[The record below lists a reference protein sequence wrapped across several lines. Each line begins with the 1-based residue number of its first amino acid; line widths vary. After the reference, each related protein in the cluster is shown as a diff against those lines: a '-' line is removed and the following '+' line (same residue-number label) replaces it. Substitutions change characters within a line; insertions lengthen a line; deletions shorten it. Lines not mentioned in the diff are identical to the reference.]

1 MGLFKKK
8 SDPAATPAPAESA
21 PPTLARRSAHRH
33 STIKSG
39 RTIGEQR
46 ERLETAN
53 ERLAARQKDKRRQR
67 WRVAIV
73 SAGFILLALAG
84 GIVYFEF
91 FYEDGEPQPTTV
103 EEITYTPT
111 VEVIDEDATATS
123 GMKSS
128 GKNLLIMVSISLAVA
143 FLYFIITPLSL
154 SNPTELLART
164 SPTFYDV
171 LIALF
176 GGFAGILEQCRKD
189 KGTVFSGV
197 AIATALMPPLCT
209 AGYGLAC
216 GEISYFLGA
225 LYLFVI
231 NCTFIMLATYVG
243 VKYFR
248 FRPTEYQDE
257 AIGKRTKRLTTAL
270 IIIFIIPSIWSAVLF
285 IQRNNFEVNAISFSE
300 HRSTYGKSILYDYRI
315 DHKEN
320 TTLTLFFTG
329 ETLSERDKEEL
340 YSVAAEYNI
349 GKEQIRIRDYSIEEK
364 SDMNAFKDIYEKKES
379 IISAKEQEIVLLKN
393 ELERIRNNE
402 LEYDKISKEIFSIK
416 SSVHEVS
423 ITTGHSFN
431 RDSLSGNAVIS
442 VVVDSADSISISE
455 LEELKQWL
463 KIRLDTETID
473 VTQR

>member
-1 MGLFKKK
+1 MGFFQNFTALIRETLNLNGHIDTAAAERSIRSNIEFKGPNAWILAVAVIIASVGLNVNSIPVVIGAMLISPLMGPIFGLGLGLGV
-8 SDPAATPAPAESA
+8 SDIQ
-21 PPTLARRSAHRH
+21 L
-33 STIKSG
+33 
-39 RTIGEQR
+39 
-46 ERLETAN
+46 
-53 ERLAARQKDKRRQR
+53 
-67 WRVAIV
+67 
-73 SAGFILLALAG
+73 
-84 GIVYFEF
+84 
-91 FYEDGEPQPTTV
+91 
-103 EEITYTPT
+103 
-111 VEVIDEDATATS
+111 
-123 GMKSS
+123 MKSS
-128 GKNLLIMVSISLAVA
+128 GKNLLVMVSISLAVA
-143 FLYFIITPLSL
+143 FLYFLITPLSL

-216 GEISYFLGA
+216 REFSYFLGA

-231 NCTFIMLATYVG
+231 NCTFIMLATYAG

-257 AIGKRTKRLTTAL
+257 AIGKRTKRLTSAL
-270 IIIFIIPSIWSAVLF
+270 IIIFIIPSIWSAVLL
-285 IQRNNFEVNAISFSE
+285 IQQNNFDVNATTFAE
-300 HRSTYGKSILYDYRI
+300 HRSTYGKSILYDYKI

-329 ETLSERDKEEL
+329 EALSDRDKEEL
-340 YSVAAEYNI
+340 YSVASEYDI
-349 GKEQIRIRDYSIEEK
+349 EKEQIQIRDYSAQDQ

-393 ELERIRNNE
+393 ELEKIKNNE

-416 SSVHEVS
+416 SSVQNVS
-423 ITTGHSFN
+423 ITKGQSFN
-431 RDSLSGNAVIS
+431 RDSTSGNAVIS
-442 VVVDSADSISISE
+442 IIVDSSDSISICE

>member
-1 MGLFKKK
+1 MGFFQNFTALIRETLNLNGHIDTAAAERSIRSNIEFKGPNAWILAVAVIIASVGLNVNSIPVVIGAMLISPLMGPIFGLGLGLGV
-8 SDPAATPAPAESA
+8 SDIQ
-21 PPTLARRSAHRH
+21 L
-33 STIKSG
+33 
-39 RTIGEQR
+39 
-46 ERLETAN
+46 
-53 ERLAARQKDKRRQR
+53 
-67 WRVAIV
+67 
-73 SAGFILLALAG
+73 
-84 GIVYFEF
+84 
-91 FYEDGEPQPTTV
+91 
-103 EEITYTPT
+103 
-111 VEVIDEDATATS
+111 
-123 GMKSS
+123 MKSS
-128 GKNLLIMVSISLAVA
+128 GKNLLVMVSISLAVA
-143 FLYFIITPLSL
+143 FLYFLITPLSL

-216 GEISYFLGA
+216 REFSYFLGA

-231 NCTFIMLATYVG
+231 NCTFIMLATYAG

-257 AIGKRTKRLTTAL
+257 AIGKRTKRLTSAL
-270 IIIFIIPSIWSAVLF
+270 IIIFIIPSIWSAVLL
-285 IQRNNFEVNAISFSE
+285 IQQNNFDVNATTFAE
-300 HRSTYGKSILYDYRI
+300 HRSTYGKSILYDYKI

-320 TTLTLFFTG
+320 TILTLFFTG
-329 ETLSERDKEEL
+329 EALNDRDKEEL
-340 YSVAAEYNI
+340 YSVASEYDI
-349 GKEQIRIRDYSIEEK
+349 EKEQIQIRDYSAQDQ
-364 SDMNAFKDIYEKKES
+364 SDMNAFRDIYEKKES

-393 ELERIRNNE
+393 ELEKIKNNE

-416 SSVHEVS
+416 SSVHNVS
-423 ITTGHSFN
+423 ITKGQSFN
-431 RDSLSGNAVIS
+431 RDSTSGNAVIS
-442 VVVDSADSISISE
+442 IVVDSADSISISE

>member
-1 MGLFKKK
+1 MGFFQNFTALIRETLNLNGHIDTAAAERSIRSNIEFKGPNAWILAVAVIIASVGLNVNSIPVVIGAMLISPLMGPIFGLGLGLGV
-8 SDPAATPAPAESA
+8 SDIQ
-21 PPTLARRSAHRH
+21 L
-33 STIKSG
+33 
-39 RTIGEQR
+39 
-46 ERLETAN
+46 
-53 ERLAARQKDKRRQR
+53 
-67 WRVAIV
+67 
-73 SAGFILLALAG
+73 
-84 GIVYFEF
+84 
-91 FYEDGEPQPTTV
+91 
-103 EEITYTPT
+103 
-111 VEVIDEDATATS
+111 
-123 GMKSS
+123 MKSS
-128 GKNLLIMVSISLAVA
+128 GKNLLVMVSISLAVA
-143 FLYFIITPLSL
+143 FLYFLITPLSL

-216 GEISYFLGA
+216 REFSYFLGA

-231 NCTFIMLATYVG
+231 NCTFIMLATYAG

-257 AIGKRTKRLTTAL
+257 TIGKRTKRLTSAL
-270 IIIFIIPSIWSAVLF
+270 IIIFIIPSIWSAVLL
-285 IQRNNFEVNAISFSE
+285 IQQNNFDVNATTFAE
-300 HRSTYGKSILYDYRI
+300 HRSTYGKSILYDYKI

-329 ETLSERDKEEL
+329 EALSDRDKEEL
-340 YSVAAEYNI
+340 YSVASEYDI
-349 GKEQIRIRDYSIEEK
+349 EKEQIQIRDYSAQDQ

-393 ELERIRNNE
+393 ELEKIKNNE

-416 SSVHEVS
+416 SSVHNVS
-423 ITTGHSFN
+423 ITKGQSFN
-431 RDSLSGNAVIS
+431 RDSTSGNTVIS
-442 VVVDSADSISISE
+442 IVVDSSDSISISE

>member
-1 MGLFKKK
+1 M
-8 SDPAATPAPAESA
+8 
-21 PPTLARRSAHRH
+21 
-33 STIKSG
+33 
-39 RTIGEQR
+39 
-46 ERLETAN
+46 
-53 ERLAARQKDKRRQR
+53 
-67 WRVAIV
+67 
-73 SAGFILLALAG
+73 GFIQNLTILVRETLNLNGHIDTAAAERSIRNNIEFKGPNAWILAVA
-84 GIVYFEF
+84 
-91 FYEDGEPQPTTV
+91 
-103 EEITYTPT
+103 
-111 VEVIDEDATATS
+111 VIIASVGLNVNSIPVVIGAMLISPLMGPIFGLGLGLGVNDIQL
-123 GMKSS
+123 MKSS
-128 GKNLLIMVSISLAVA
+128 GKNLLVMVIISLAVS

-216 GEISYFLGA
+216 GEFSYFLGA

-270 IIIFIIPSIWSAVLF
+270 IIIFIIPSIWSAVLL
-285 IQRNNFEVNAISFSE
+285 IQQNNFNVNASSFAE
-300 HRSTYGKSILYDYRI
+300 HRSTYGKSVLYDYKI

-329 ETLSERDKEEL
+329 ETLSERDKDEL
-340 YSVAAEYNI
+340 YSVAAEYDI
-349 GKEQIRIRDYSIEEK
+349 KKEEIKIRDYSLEEK

-393 ELERIRNNE
+393 ELDKIKSTE

-416 SSVHEVS
+416 SSVSDIS
-423 ITTGHSFN
+423 ITKGHIYN
-431 RDSLSGNAVIS
+431 RDSTSRHDVIS
-442 VVVDSADSISISE
+442 VVVSSRDSIDTD
-455 LEELKQWL
+455 ELKELKEWL
-463 KIRLDTETID
+463 KVRMNTEYIEMRYHKIITK
-473 VTQR
+473 